1 MLKHRLI
8 TAAILIPLVIS
19 GVLLLPSTLLAIV
32 TGSIVLLGAYEWAGF
47 CDWQNRLARF
57 TYTGT
62 VAVSLGISYYTLLH
76 FPDMT
81 IVLLSITC
89 LWWLVAF
96 YWVWCYQ
103 QGTDLLPTNSWLK
116 AGLGLLVL
124 SPSWLA
130 LTSLHQSPHEG
141 RTWVV
146 FLLVLIWV
154 ADSGAYFVGKK
165 WGKTKLAAK
174 VSPGKTFEGV
184 LGALF
189 ASGSIAIIYAAFK
202 AMSLL
207 VIFLFL
213 LICLLTV
220 LVSILGDLV
229 ESLFKRQMDIK
240 DSGQILP
247 GHGGILD
254 RIDSL
259 TAATPVFVICLFL
272 LGNLF

>member
-32 TGSIVLLGAYEWAGF
+32 TGAFVLLGAYEWAGF

-57 TYTGT
+57 AYTSM

-103 QGTDLLPTNSWLK
+103 QGIDLLPTNSWLK

-130 LTSLHQSPHEG
+130 LISLHQSPYEG
-141 RTWVV
+141 RNWVV

-189 ASGSIAIIYAAFK
+189 ASGFIAIIYAVFK

-207 VIFLFL
+207 VLCLFL

-240 DSGQILP
+240 DSGQLLP
-247 GHGGILD
+247 GHGGVLD